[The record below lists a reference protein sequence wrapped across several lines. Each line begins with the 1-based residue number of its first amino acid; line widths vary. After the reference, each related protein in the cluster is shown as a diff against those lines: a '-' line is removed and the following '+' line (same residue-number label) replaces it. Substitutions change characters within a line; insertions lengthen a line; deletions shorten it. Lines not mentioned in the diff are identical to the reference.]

1 MQSLGDPLCDL
12 IILLALTMASSTET
26 PQAKGKKQGFCTGKR
41 KDPDIL
47 AANMVTRMLW
57 YLQPSK
63 FPWTK
68 DDRGILCIKEMT
80 KKVGK

>member
-1 MQSLGDPLCDL
+1 M
-12 IILLALTMASSTET
+12 
-26 PQAKGKKQGFCTGKR
+26 GKR
-41 KDPDIL
+41 KDLDIL
-47 AANMVTRMLW
+47 AANMVTQMLW

-68 DDRGILCIKEMT
+68 DDWGILCIKEMT